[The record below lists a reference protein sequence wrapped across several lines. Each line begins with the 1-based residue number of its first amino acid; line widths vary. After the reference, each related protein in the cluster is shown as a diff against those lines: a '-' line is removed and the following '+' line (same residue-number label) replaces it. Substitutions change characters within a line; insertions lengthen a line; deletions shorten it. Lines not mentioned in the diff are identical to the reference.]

1 MAYIQDKQS
10 STSLASSATVTS
22 SGFRDHARPAT
33 KWSPWP
39 YYADDEIAA
48 VSELLRSG
56 KVNYW
61 TGDDCIEFEREYA
74 AFVGRRY
81 GIALA
86 NGTLALELA
95 LKVAGIQP
103 GDEFVVTPRTFIAS
117 ASCGVLQGARPVFA
131 DVDRNSQNITAE
143 TIERVLTPKTKAIIA
158 VHLGGYPCDMDPIMD
173 LAQRRGITVIE
184 DCAQAH
190 GAYYKGR
197 AVGSLGHLA
206 AFSYCQD
213 KIISTGGEGGMLLL
227 DDEQQWSHAWSFKD
241 HGKSYDSVYNQQ
253 HPPGFRWLHESF
265 GTNWRMTG
273 VQATIGRL
281 QLKKLPQWIAIRNAH
296 AERLQT
302 LLADLDAIRIPVV
315 PAQCTHAY
323 YRMYFFVNPEN
334 LRSDWSRDRIM
345 QEANAAGL
353 PCYVGSCGEIYRERA
368 FTAGGMASERLPV
381 AKELAETSL
390 CLPVHPTLTEAEV
403 QRMGEMMR
411 SIIEKASA

>member
-1 MAYIQDKQS
+1 MAHVQDTRSRKSMVPHVSGRSLETNGQS
-10 STSLASSATVTS
+10 RPVTQ
-22 SGFRDHARPAT
+22 
-33 KWSPWP
+33 WSPWP
-39 YYADDEIAA
+39 YYAEDEIEA

-61 TGDDCIEFEREYA
+61 TGNDCIEFEREYA
-74 AFVGRRY
+74 ASVGRRY

-117 ASCGVLQGARPVFA
+117 ASCGVIQGARPIFA

-143 TIERVLTPKTKAIIA
+143 TIERVLTPKTKAIVA

-173 LAQRRGITVIE
+173 LAQRRGLTVIE

-190 GAYYKGR
+190 GAFYKNR
-197 AVGSLGHLA
+197 PIGSLGHLA
-206 AFSYCQD
+206 AFSFCQD

-227 DDEQQWSHAWSFKD
+227 DDEQQWKQAWSFKD
-241 HGKSYDSVYNQQ
+241 HGKSYDTVYHKQ

-273 VQATIGRL
+273 VQAVIGRL
-281 QLKKLPQWIAIRNAH
+281 QLKKLPQWVATRNAH
-296 AERLQT
+296 AAHLQS
-302 LLADLDAIRIPVV
+302 LLADLPVVRIPEV
-315 PAQCTHAY
+315 PEQYRHAY
-323 YRMYFFVNPEN
+323 YRMYFFINREY
-334 LRSDWSRDRIM
+334 LRADWSRDRIM

-353 PCYVGSCGEIYRERA
+353 PCFVGSCGEIYRERA
-368 FTAGGMASERLPV
+368 FTESEIQVERLPV

-390 CLPVHPTLTEAEV
+390 CMPVHPTLTEAEV

-411 SIIEKASA
+411 AILEEATA